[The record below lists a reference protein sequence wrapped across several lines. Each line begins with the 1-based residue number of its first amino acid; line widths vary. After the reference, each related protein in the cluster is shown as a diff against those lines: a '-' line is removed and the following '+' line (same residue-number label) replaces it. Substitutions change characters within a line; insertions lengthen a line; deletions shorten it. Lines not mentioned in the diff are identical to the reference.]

1 MGTVLILQ
9 LGCSLVKQH
18 LKAREPVLG
27 EVEMFILM
35 DAIMNAYRV
44 RPWLQLWGGLGAST
58 VFKGEQSLRQPW
70 ALGTHTSP
78 HNLPAHR
85 NGSEDLEIT
94 AREISHHM
102 PLITCPLFT
111 VFKPR
116 TSNAAE

>member
-18 LKAREPVLG
+18 LKARELVLG

-44 RPWLQLWGGLGAST
+44 RPWLPLGGLGAST
-58 VFKGEQSLRQPW
+58 VLKESSHCGSPGRLARTP
-70 ALGTHTSP
+70 P

-111 VFKPR
+111 VFKP
-116 TSNAAE
+116 